1 MRVLECDARNTLLT
15 RIGRGNNISWRLL
28 FFLLADS
35 SWCGA
40 KNGGLM
46 GFNGIWW
53 NIFVSLRIVDFIWA
67 GNSIHMTIRCMF
79 AWSVWLICSLDT
91 FWNPCDIVNQ
101 FQHAPEPHLHS
112 FEFGWTI
119 FVSGRGIVFT
129 TTTFKTNQPSIRQK
143 KTVTGFFSNAC
154 GKGSQIP
161 SNYGRTHSPKWV
173 HPSTTSSWN
182 PGVAWRPWC
191 WSHPG
196 LASSW
201 GPRRWTS
208 RCGDWQHCQH
218 RIWDA
223 KRTGRCRSGA
233 PDASPGGSD
242 VSAGQCVKVPRA
254 GPSRPQRFGLGLGR
268 SRCMALRCWFLSLF
282 PLGNPLTGEFVGNI
296 DT

>member
-1 MRVLECDARNTLLT
+1 MNMHLNPICIVL
-15 RIGRGNNISWRLL
+15 
-28 FFLLADS
+28 
-35 SWCGA
+35 
-40 KNGGLM
+40 
-46 GFNGIWW
+46 
-53 NIFVSLRIVDFIWA
+53 
-67 GNSIHMTIRCMF
+67 
-79 AWSVWLICSLDT
+79 SLDGPYL
-91 FWNPCDIVNQ
+91 FLAEEIPSLEQ
-101 FQHAPEPHLHS
+101 PSKP
-112 FEFGWTI
+112 
-119 FVSGRGIVFT
+119 
-129 TTTFKTNQPSIRQK
+129 TNQAFAK

-201 GPRRWTS
+201 GPGRWTS
-208 RCGDWQHCQH
+208 RCGGWQHCQH

-223 KRTGRCRSGA
+223 KRTGRRSGA
-233 PDASPGGSD
+233 TDASPGGSD
-242 VSAGQCVKVPRA
+242 VSAGQCVKVLRA

-268 SRCMALRCWFLSLF
+268 SRCMALQCWFLSHF
-282 PLGNPLTGEFVGNI
+282 PLGNPLTGQFVGNI